1 MGNRERGKEDGKL
14 LRMEANAPFAGSS
27 NDETVLFTAHNQR
40 HEFGSG

>member
-27 NDETVLFTAHNQR
+27 DNETDLFSAHNQR
-40 HEFGSG
+40 HEFS